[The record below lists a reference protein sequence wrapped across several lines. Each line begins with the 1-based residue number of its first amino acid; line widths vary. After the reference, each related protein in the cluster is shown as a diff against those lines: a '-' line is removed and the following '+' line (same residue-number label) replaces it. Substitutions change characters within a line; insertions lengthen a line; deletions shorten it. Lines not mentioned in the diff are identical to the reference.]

1 MSALLASGS
10 ISLVL
15 VWLLAG
21 GLGIPLPED
30 AAILAAGVLVAR
42 GVVVAPVAFVLVM
55 AAVLGGDLL
64 LFLFARRL
72 GPAAYERRVFRRLL
86 PPKRRARV
94 EALYA
99 RHGGKVVFVARHIV
113 GVRAAA
119 FALAG
124 MNGMAVKKFIAWD
137 AFAAALS
144 VPVVMGLGYFGAQ
157 HLDAVRRGL
166 SMVEHDIALVV
177 VIAVAAVVVLA
188 RAVQRR

>member
-1 MSALLASGS
+1 VSALLASGS

-137 AFAAALS
+137 ALAAALS

>member
-137 AFAAALS
+137 ALAAALS